1 MIGGAPGKVWATR
14 ALLLLC
20 AGLCYAV
27 YLGMTAEPTRDAAL
41 PPSVESVGGPE
52 EEPAVWEPP
61 LLEDLAETVDRPLFN
76 KDRRPVAVDA
86 ATTAEAREEVADL
99 SVKGVVIVGSARS
112 ALLQIRRSQRMVR
125 ALEGDRVGG
134 WEVEAI
140 TPEGVRVRRAG
151 RVSDLLL
158 KDLTG
163 QRPRVRGS
171 AAPEVP
177 RAEPREPAA
186 EERQTGTNPVD
197 GEREDK

>member
-41 PPSVESVGGPE
+41 PSSLESVGGPE

-99 SVKGVVIVGSARS
+99 SVKGVVIVGGARS
-112 ALLQIRRSQRMVR
+112 ALLEIRRSQRMVR

-163 QRPRVRGS
+163 QRPR
-171 AAPEVP
+171 
-177 RAEPREPAA
+177 AEPREPAA